1 MVGPWTK
8 RSEGPLYNEGEMP
21 SRRSIPTVQW
31 RGETFGYQSP
41 SREQQ
46 APVSRSPNSPMAL
59 RRQMVVS
66 NLVKY
71 VKEIQKLDDGYAL
84 RFHRPDDSENLIG
97 IIADYI
103 VFESLNSP
111 QLTFAIVQGPRAN
124 AFWLQVRG
132 LTSDNHDVT
141 LPSISSNLAVPSLA

>member
-1 MVGPWTK
+1 MDR
-8 RSEGPLYNEGEMP
+8 RSEGPVCKEGRDAI
-21 SRRSIPTVQW
+21 STIYSNSTVG
-31 RGETFGYQSP
+31 GEVFGYQSP
-41 SREQQ
+41 SRGQQ
-46 APVSRSPNSPMAL
+46 APVSRPPNSPMAL

-66 NLVKY
+66 NLVRH
-71 VKEIQKLDDGYAL
+71 VKEIQKLNDGYAL
-84 RFHRPDDSENLIG
+84 RFHRSDDSEDLIG

-132 LTSDNHDVT
+132 LNPDHHDATS
-141 LPSISSNLAVPSLA
+141 PSIPSDSIVSPLA

>member
-1 MVGPWTK
+1 
-8 RSEGPLYNEGEMP
+8 MP
-21 SRRSIPTVQW
+21 SRRSIPTVQR
-31 RGETFGYQSP
+31 RGEKFGYQSP
-41 SREQQ
+41 SRGQQ
-46 APVSRSPNSPMAL
+46 APVSRLPNSPMAL
-59 RRQMVVS
+59 LRQMVVS

-84 RFHRPDDSENLIG
+84 RFHRPDDSKDLIE

-124 AFWLQVRG
+124 VFWLHVRG
-132 LTSDNHDVT
+132 LTSDNHNAT
-141 LPSISSNLAVPSLA
+141 SPSIPSDSTVSPLV

>member
-1 MVGPWTK
+1 M
-8 RSEGPLYNEGEMP
+8 
-21 SRRSIPTVQW
+21 SRR
-31 RGETFGYQSP
+31 
-41 SREQQ
+41 
-46 APVSRSPNSPMAL
+46 PNAPMAL

-84 RFHRPDDSENLIG
+84 RFHRPDDSEDLIG
-97 IIADYI
+97 RIADYI

-132 LTSDNHDVT
+132 LASDNHDVT
-141 LPSISSNLAVPSLA
+141 SPSIPSDSTVSPLV

>member
-1 MVGPWTK
+1 MQFRRLISILQW
-8 RSEGPLYNEGEMP
+8 EGGE
-21 SRRSIPTVQW
+21 
-31 RGETFGYQSP
+31 FGYQCIARP
-41 SREQQ
+41 QFRL
-46 APVSRSPNSPMAL
+46 AHMPVSPLPRPPIAM
-59 RRQMVVS
+59 RRQILVH
-66 NLVKY
+66 NLFKY

-84 RFHRPDDSENLIG
+84 RFHRSDDSKDLIG

-141 LPSISSNLAVPSLA
+141 SPSIPSDSTVSPLV